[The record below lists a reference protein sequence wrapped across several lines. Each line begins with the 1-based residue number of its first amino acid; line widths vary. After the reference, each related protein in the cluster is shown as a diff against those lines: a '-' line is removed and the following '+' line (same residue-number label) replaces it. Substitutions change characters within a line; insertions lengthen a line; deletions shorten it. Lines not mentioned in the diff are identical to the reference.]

1 VTAGH
6 AMTQLEE
13 TWLPTRQTLLSRLKN
28 WDDQKSWRE
37 FFNLYW
43 RLIYGVARQAGLSD
57 AESQDVVQE
66 TILTVAKQM
75 PEFRYDK
82 AKGSFKSWLRKTA
95 RWRIQD
101 QFRRRQ
107 RDQRLTAASS
117 DGDTAAAQPE
127 ATSDHDPFEAIWEEE
142 WRQNLLEVAIDRV
155 KKQVEPR
162 EFQVFDLCT
171 NKQWSPARVARALH
185 LFRPQVYY
193 FNKKITRLI
202 EREASRLNNEI

>member
-1 VTAGH
+1 
-6 AMTQLEE
+6 MTQLEE

-66 TILTVAKQM
+66 TIITVAKQM

-95 RWRIQD
+95 HWRIQD

-117 DGDTAAAQPE
+117 DGDPAAAQPE
-127 ATSDHDPFEAIWEEE
+127 ATIDHDPFEAIWEEE
-142 WRQNLLEVAIDRV
+142 WRQNLVDVAIDRV

-171 NKQWSPARVARALH
+171 NKQWPPARVARALH

-193 FNKKITRLI
+193 LNKKVTRLI
-202 EREASRLNNEI
+202 EREASRLNDEI